1 MKSII
6 TSKSFFAAA
15 YVAASVTT
23 ALPAAARTVYDAGKA
38 LKANCTSGGYAN
50 PYTDANGGVWSYN
63 LSDNVGNPKSV
74 TLQTGVKNN
83 YNSSSIARNTCRT
96 ERRSS

>member
-50 PYTDANGGVWSYN
+50 PYSSKGMDTFGNAVDSRAVRSTALPWSA
-63 LSDNVGNPKSV
+63 
-74 TLQTGVKNN
+74 
-83 YNSSSIARNTCRT
+83 SSRNTCRT